1 MGPGRDAFIFGKRWA
16 RDAKNSGRQPNSI
29 FTGTGPLA
37 LAGVLRVG
45 SMSTVTEGYA
55 EWSTCPANFF
65 VMIGTSSFA
74 YFVVQRTSQFSLG
87 AFMGTRP

>member
-1 MGPGRDAFIFGKRWA
+1 
-16 RDAKNSGRQPNSI
+16 
-29 FTGTGPLA
+29 
-37 LAGVLRVG
+37 
-45 SMSTVTEGYA
+45 MSTVTEGYV

-65 VMIGTSSFA
+65 VMIGTSPFA